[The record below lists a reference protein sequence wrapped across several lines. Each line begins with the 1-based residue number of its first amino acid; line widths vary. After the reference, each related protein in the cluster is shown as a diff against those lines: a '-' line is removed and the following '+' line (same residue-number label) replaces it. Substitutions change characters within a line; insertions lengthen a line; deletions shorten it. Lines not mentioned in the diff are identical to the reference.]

1 MTENRIA
8 LNLDLGM
15 KERMKREKIW
25 KQTCLG
31 VISPNMVS

>member
-15 KERMKREKIW
+15 KERMKREKY
-25 KQTCLG
+25 G
-31 VISPNMVS
+31 SRPV